1 MQPRLAIILLVTFS
15 FCITTVFSQTERI
28 DSVMKALLQREQ
40 FKGSVLVAVEEKTIY
55 RNAFGQTSTGSKQ
68 RFTPETVFNIAS
80 LAKAFTAMTIMM
92 LAEENKL
99 RYSDPVYKYLPE
111 LGKFSQN
118 ITIRHLLTHTSG
130 IPDVGDLGIDNDGLT
145 NAIAIGSLQKQQK
158 NFRQPGQKYQYSNTG
173 YLLLASITEKV
184 SGKKFPDFLKERI
197 LQPLN
202 LTSTSISGPAFGM
215 GGMYSTI
222 DDLLKWERS
231 FYTQKLVRPAALDSA
246 FTPYVVKE
254 GSSTYGF
261 GWNIAARDGDR
272 MIWHTG
278 NTGNNRAFIGRLI
291 KDKIAVI
298 ILTEGDSKRMEIADA
313 IVNIIYARPY
323 KLPKMSVANKLYTVI
338 TKEGIIKGIEMYQT
352 LKRSETENYDF
363 GEGELNALG
372 YRLMGDKKS
381 AEAIKIFELNT
392 TVYSASSNAF
402 DSLAEAWLNSGNKE
416 LAIKYYKKAVELD
429 PYNLNSKNAL
439 QKISQ

>member
-1 MQPRLAIILLVTFS
+1 MQPRLAIILLVTLS
-15 FCITTVFSQTERI
+15 FCTKTSFSQAERI
-28 DSVMKALLQREQ
+28 DSVLKALLQREQ
-40 FKGSVLVAVEEKTIY
+40 FKGSILVAVGEKTIY
-55 RNAFGQTSTGSKQ
+55 RNALGQTSAGSKQ

-111 LGKFSQN
+111 LGNFSQN

-145 NAIAIGSLQKQQK
+145 NAIAISSLQKQQQ
-158 NFRQPGQKYQYSNTG
+158 NFREPGQKYQYSNTG
-173 YLLLASITEKV
+173 YLLLASITEKL
-184 SGKKFPDFLKERI
+184 SGKKYPYFLKERI
-197 LQPLN
+197 FQPLN

-215 GGMYSTI
+215 GGMYSTV

-231 FYTQKLVRPAALDSA
+231 FYTEKLVSPAMLDSA
-246 FTPYVVKE
+246 FTPFAVKE

-261 GWNIAARDGDR
+261 GWNIVTRDGDR
-272 MIWHTG
+272 IIWHTG
-278 NTGNNRAFIGRLI
+278 NTGNNRAFIGRFI
-291 KDKIAVI
+291 KDAIAVI

-313 IVNIIYARPY
+313 IVNIIHGRPY
-323 KLPKMSVANKLYTVI
+323 KLPKISIVKKLYAAI
-338 TKEGIIKGIEMYQT
+338 MKEGITKGIEMYHN
-352 LKRSETENYDF
+352 LKSAEPKNYDF
-363 GEGELNALG
+363 GEGELNSLG
-372 YRLMGDKKS
+372 YKLMGDQKK

-392 TVYSASSNAF
+392 IVYPASSNAF

>member
-1 MQPRLAIILLVTFS
+1 MQLRLAIILLVTFS

-40 FKGSVLVAVEEKTIY
+40 FKGSVLVAVGEKTIY
-55 RNAFGQTSTGSKQ
+55 RNALGQTSTGSKQ
-68 RFTPETVFNIAS
+68 RFTPQTVFNIAS
-80 LAKAFTAMTIMM
+80 LAKAFTAMTIMI

-111 LGKFSQN
+111 LGNFSQN

-158 NFRQPGQKYQYSNTG
+158 NFREPGQKYQYSNTG

-184 SGKKFPDFLKERI
+184 SGKKYSDFLKERI

-202 LTSTSISGPAFGM
+202 LTNTSISGPAFGM

-231 FYTQKLVRPAALDSA
+231 FYTEKLVRPATLDSA
-246 FTPYVVKE
+246 FTPYAVKE

-272 MIWHTG
+272 IIWHTG
-278 NTGNNRAFIGRLI
+278 NTGNNRAFIGRLL

-298 ILTEGDSKRMEIADA
+298 ILTEGDSKRMEISDA
-313 IVNIIYARPY
+313 IVNIIHGRPY
-323 KLPKMSVANKLYTVI
+323 KLPKMSIVNKLYAAI
-338 TKEGIIKGIEMYQT
+338 TKNGITKGIEMYHN
-352 LKRSETENYDF
+352 LKSTEMENYDF
-363 GEGELNALG
+363 GEGELNSLG
-372 YRLMGDKKS
+372 YKLMGDQKK

-392 TVYSASSNAF
+392 IVYPASSNAF

-429 PYNLNSKNAL
+429 PYNLNSKSAL